1 MRSER
6 MPATQPPTAEAIKV
20 LVWINPASVVVM
32 PHSMI
37 SVGMTKLSICVSM
50 PSRP

>member
-6 MPATQPPTAEAIKV
+6 MPATQPPMAEATRV
-20 LVWINPASVVVM
+20 LVWISPASVVVM
-32 PHSMI
+32 PHNMI
-37 SVGMTKLSICVSM
+37 NVGMTKLSICVSM

>member
-6 MPATQPPTAEAIKV
+6 MPATQPPTAEAIRV
-20 LVWINPASVVVM
+20 LVWISPASAVLM
-32 PHSMI
+32 PQIRI